1 MDLSSGDISVL
12 VFKPVVRDDLGN
24 FSLDGHMLSIL
35 MTLDGK
41 KTLGQI
47 AQQANLNMAT
57 IREAVAKLFALKLI
71 EIIKKDI
78 QFVDQDFTSFLIS
91 EMSLAIGPLGEV
103 IVEDGIEDLG
113 YSKTTFPANRA
124 AELINLLAQEIQR
137 DEKRT
142 EFKQS
147 MVNKIREKGY

>member
-24 FSLDGHMLSIL
+24 FSLDGHMLSVL
-35 MTLDGK
+35 MALDGK
-41 KTLGQI
+41 KTLGEI

-57 IREAVAKLFALKLI
+57 IREAVGKLLDLKLI
-71 EIIKKDI
+71 EIIKSDV
-78 QFVDQDFTSFLIS
+78 QVLDHDFISFLVS
-91 EMSLAIGPLGEV
+91 EMSIAIGPLGEV
-103 IVEDGIEDLG
+103 LVEDGFEDLG
-113 YSKTTFPANRA
+113 YNKTNFPTHRA

-147 MVNKIREKGY
+147 MVRKIREKGY

>member
-24 FSLDGHMLSIL
+24 FSLDGHMLSVL
-35 MTLDGK
+35 MALNGK
-41 KTLGQI
+41 KTLGEI

-57 IREAVAKLFALKLI
+57 IREAVGKLLDLKLI
-71 EIIKKDI
+71 EIIKSDV
-78 QFVDQDFTSFLIS
+78 QVLDHDFISFLVS
-91 EMSLAIGPLGEV
+91 EMSIAIGPLGEV
-103 IVEDGIEDLG
+103 IVEDGFEDLG
-113 YSKTTFPANRA
+113 YNKTNFPTHRA

-147 MVNKIREKGY
+147 MVRKIREKGY

>member
-12 VFKPVVRDDLGN
+12 VLKPVVRDDLGN
-24 FSLDGHMLSIL
+24 FSLDGHMLSVL
-35 MTLDGK
+35 MALDGI

-57 IREAVAKLFALKLI
+57 IREAVGKLLDLKLI
-71 EIIKKDI
+71 EIIKSDV
-78 QFVDQDFTSFLIS
+78 QVLDNDFISFLIS
-91 EMSLAIGPLGEV
+91 EMSIAIGPLGEV
-103 IVEDGIEDLG
+103 IVEDGLEDLG
-113 YSKTTFPANRA
+113 YNKMNFPTNRT

-142 EFKQS
+142 EFKQR
-147 MVNKIREKGY
+147 MVKKIREKGY

>member
-1 MDLSSGDISVL
+1 MNLSSGDISVL

-24 FSLDGHMLSIL
+24 FSIDGHMLSVL
-35 MTLDGK
+35 MALDGE

-47 AQQANLNMAT
+47 ARKANLNMAT
-57 IREAVAKLFALKLI
+57 IREAVGKLLELKLI
-71 EIIKKDI
+71 EIIKQDI
-78 QFVDQDFTSFLIS
+78 KALDQDFISFLIS

-124 AELINLLAQEIQR
+124 AELINMLAQEIQR

-147 MVNKIREKGY
+147 MVKKIRENGY

>member
-24 FSLDGHMLSIL
+24 FSLDGHMLSVL
-35 MTLDGK
+35 MALDGK
-41 KTLGQI
+41 KALGQI

-57 IREAVAKLFALKLI
+57 IREAVGKLLDLKLI
-71 EIIKKDI
+71 EIIKHDI
-78 QFVDQDFTSFLIS
+78 PVLDQDFINFLVS

-103 IVEDGIEDLG
+103 IVEDGMEDLG
-113 YSKTTFPANRA
+113 YGKSNFPTNRA
-124 AELINLLAQEIQR
+124 AELINMLAQEIQR

-147 MVNKIREKGY
+147 MVKKIREKGY

>member
-1 MDLSSGDISVL
+1 MNLSSGDISVL

-24 FSLDGHMLSIL
+24 FSIDGHMLSVL
-35 MTLDGK
+35 MALDGE

-47 AQQANLNMAT
+47 ARKANLNMAT
-57 IREAVAKLFALKLI
+57 IREAVGKLLELKLI
-71 EIIKKDI
+71 EIIKQDI
-78 QFVDQDFTSFLIS
+78 KALDQDFISFLIS

-124 AELINLLAQEIQR
+124 AELINMLAQEIQR

-147 MVNKIREKGY
+147 MVKKIREKGY

>member
-1 MDLSSGDISVL
+1 MDLASGDVSVL
-12 VFKPVVRDDLGN
+12 IFKPVVRDDIGN
-24 FSLDGHMLSIL
+24 FSLDGHMLSVL
-35 MTLDGK
+35 MALDGK

-57 IREAVAKLFALKLI
+57 VREAVGKLFELKLI
-71 EIIKKDI
+71 EIIRQDI
-78 QFVDQDFTSFLIS
+78 AFLDQDFTSFLIS

-124 AELINLLAQEIQR
+124 AELINMLAREIQR